1 MALQPFHDEE
11 LNYFKFLSLVLNKF
25 PKALRHAFKVM
36 WDETIGHRPGYQ
48 LWDDST
54 AVRNM
59 FASSEGG
66 TARVPTQQSYEEWDC
81 TALFQATIFSQTF
94 AIYHKTL
101 NDCVVPEGSFHV
113 SVVNSEGNMV
123 ETFALAIDQ
132 LRRLKNW
139 IFDSTSPEM
148 DQATF
153 DLYIQHAKEA
163 FRALGVET
171 GTIDAIGSLR
181 QSDFSTRKVR
191 ELEQQI
197 KRESHSYIKWLENI
211 SFDIKE
217 IKTLVTFVTVSTFVV
232 ILVLL
237 ILTAFIE
244 SQIASKDDVAS
255 LKCSKMDDWKTDQI
269 SKLAE
274 VSDCAALTPPQC
286 AMDSREE
293 HTRTAND
300 NNYYYKLRITQSELH
315 KFDSAIKLHQHGLK
329 ITRKQYGE
337 EHVKTADNYRHL
349 GNVQRELGDLT
360 SALKSHQR
368 SLDITR
374 KLYGEENVK
383 TANNYLQLGITQ
395 RELGDLNSALKSHE
409 CAFHI
414 TRKLFGEEHTRT
426 ADYYHQLGINQ
437 RELGDFNSALKSHQH
452 ALNITRKLFGEEHKG
467 TADNYHQL
475 GINQRELGDF
485 SSALNSHQHALNI
498 TRKLFGEEH
507 ARTSDNHHQLGI
519 NHVS

>member
-1 MALQPFHDEE
+1 MLFR
-11 LNYFKFLSLVLNKF
+11 S
-25 PKALRHAFKVM
+25 
-36 WDETIGHRPGYQ
+36 
-48 LWDDST
+48 
-54 AVRNM
+54 
-59 FASSEGG
+59 ASSEGG

-101 NDCVVPEGSFHV
+101 NDFYIKPCVVPEGSFHV

-171 GTIDAIGSLR
+171 GTIDAIGSLT
-181 QSDFSTRKVR
+181 QSDFPTRKVR

-211 SFDIKE
+211 SLDIKE
-217 IKTLVTFVTVSTFVV
+217 IKTLVTFVTVSMFVA

-244 SQIASKDDVAS
+244 SQIASKDDIAS
-255 LKCSKMDDWKTDQI
+255 LNHSKMDDWKTDQI
-269 SKLAE
+269 NKVAQ
-274 VSDCAALTPPQC
+274 VSDCVALTPPQC

-293 HTRTAND
+293 YSRTAND
-300 NNYYYKLRITQSELH
+300 NNHYYKLRITESKLH
-315 KFDSAIKLHQHGLK
+315 KFDSAIRLHQHGLK

-337 EHVKTADNYRHL
+337 EHVKTADNYCHL
-349 GNVQRELGDLT
+349 GNAQRELGDLT

-368 SLDITR
+368 ALDITR

-409 CAFHI
+409 YALYI

-452 ALNITRKLFGEEHKG
+452 ALNITRKLFGEDHAK
-467 TADNYHQL
+467 TADSHHQL
-475 GINQRELGDF
+475 GITQRKLDHNHE
-485 SSALNSHQHALNI
+485 ALKSHQRALEI
-498 TRKLFGEEH
+498 TKKLFGEEH
-507 ARTSDNHHQLGI
+507 IKIAENYHKLGI
-519 NHVS
+519 TQRKLGDYGAALKSHQRA